1 MHAPRSNGEHQKRL
15 QGREAQTRAWAPAL
29 PDVTLLQRTPYE
41 GGETAMLSD
50 GLEANWLPR
59 QRIEWETRDTLSNR
73 MWSNLMETG
82 PKQVTAP
89 MLAAHPSNGAE
100 TMQPAAART
109 DQRPYTD
116 RQNVSYF
123 PDSSQRI
130 VDGAPIQRPPLP
142 PKNLFQNPWSAGYDI
157 ESGDVAHELRGVVK
171 ENNRHLTQDSSARI
185 AGRTFE
191 HQWIPEAATRQI
203 AERKI
208 DASELLR
215 PSQDDYRRTYLST
228 PRAPPL

>member
-1 MHAPRSNGEHQKRL
+1 
-15 QGREAQTRAWAPAL
+15 
-29 PDVTLLQRTPYE
+29 
-41 GGETAMLSD
+41 MLSD

-215 PSQDDYRRTYLST
+215 PSQDDYRQTYLST
-228 PRAPPL
+228 LRSPPL